1 MGVTA
6 KLLGLAEFKANALLA
21 TDRYRRAVGGAL
33 LLEASRIEAV
43 SIREV
48 PVDTGRLRATAFVTP
63 PDTTIRA
70 VSVQFG
76 YGTEYAVPVHERTEV
91 QHRTGKAKFLSDPV
105 NAAESGAARRIARDT
120 RILFEQ
126 RRGFAT
132 GPFPQRP
139 ADLDR
144 EGD

>member
-6 KLLGLAEFKANALLA
+6 KLIGVIQFRANALLA
-21 TDRYRRAVGGAL
+21 TDRYLRAVGGAVF
-33 LLEASRIEAV
+33 LEASRVMGV

-48 PVDTGRLRATAFVTP
+48 PVDTGRLRATGFVTP
-63 PDTTIRA
+63 PDVTTRD
-70 VSVQFG
+70 VSVQLG

-91 QHRTGKAKFLSDPV
+91 QHRTGKAKYLSDPL
-105 NAAESGAARRIARDT
+105 NAAQSGAARRIARDT
-120 RILFEQ
+120 RTLFEQ

-139 ADLDR
+139 PDLDR

>member
-6 KLLGLAEFKANALLA
+6 KLLGLAKFKANALLA
-21 TDRYRRAVGGAL
+21 TNRYRRAVGGAVYR
-33 LLEASRIEAV
+33 EASRVMAS

-48 PVDTGRLRATAFVTP
+48 PVDTGRLRATGFVSA
-63 PDTTIRA
+63 PDTTTRD
-70 VSVQFG
+70 VSVQLG
-76 YGTEYAVPVHERTEV
+76 YGTDYALPVHERTEV
-91 QHRTGKAKFLSDPV
+91 SHAVGKAKFLDDPL
-105 NAAESGAARRIARDT
+105 NAARSGMADRIARDT

-126 RRGFAT
+126 NRGFAT

-139 ADLDR
+139 PDLDR

>member
-1 MGVTA
+1 MGAVA
-6 KLLGLAEFKANALLA
+6 KLLGMAQFKANALLA
-21 TDRYRRAVGGAL
+21 TDRYRRAAGGAVFR
-33 LLEASRIEAV
+33 EASRVMGV

-48 PVDTGRLRATAFVTP
+48 PVDTGRLRATGFVAP
-63 PDTTIRA
+63 PDTTIRG

-76 YGTEYAVPVHERTEV
+76 YGTDYAVAVHERTEV
-91 QHRTGKAKFLSDPV
+91 PHRTGKAKFLDDPL
-105 NAAESGAARRIARDT
+105 NASRAGAALRIARDT

-139 ADLDR
+139 RDLDR